1 MVTGAC
7 CGSEAVERQ
16 AFAWCRSAFA
26 AFRKPFPGICPFSY
40 SVYRRYSVAELCLAA
55 MVYRIRNQTLF
66 WSACAARSYFEVFF
80 GGTPIST
87 ITGNIGGLKTAQMKE
102 LERIAGR
109 RVSPD
114 LIISPEL
121 AKELYSVAVEL
132 GRQIGVLISR
142 SGQIEA
148 VMVGD
153 HRSIMIPA
161 LKQFRSSG
169 GRLKGLRCVHTHLG
183 GEDLSEDDLMDLLF
197 LRLDLMTVIKMD
209 QGGAMRLYS
218 AHLVPQ
224 QVAGRNWLF
233 LEPEFPSRQARSC
246 RDFIVALEDQFAK
259 ARPVR
264 EIDSG
269 RDRAILIS
277 VTPLSK
283 AKAKA
288 QESMD
293 ELVELAR
300 SAEVI
305 VLDTV
310 IQRRE
315 KINPRLILG
324 KGKLGEI
331 MLTALRLNA
340 NLLIFDQELN
350 PSQVRSI
357 TDHTELRVIDRTQLI
372 LDIFARRALSRE
384 GKLQIEMAQLKY
396 MLPRLTTRDDA
407 LSRLTGGIGGR
418 GPGETRLEVD
428 RRRIND
434 RLSKLAKKLKEV
446 SREREQRRVRRRKK
460 NLPVLS
466 LVGYTNAG
474 KSTLLN
480 TLTNSAIVA
489 EDKLFATL
497 DPTSRRLRFPE
508 DVEVII
514 TDTVGFIRHLPEDL
528 LTAFKATL
536 EELHEADVLVHVID
550 ISNPRC
556 SDHILVVEE
565 LLREL
570 ELDGL
575 PCLKVFNKIDLVAPE
590 VVAEH
595 LRRYDAVAL
604 SAHDASTFGP
614 FLDTARSL
622 VLKKWQVRRK
632 MVAGQVE

>member
-1 MVTGAC
+1 M
-7 CGSEAVERQ
+7 
-16 AFAWCRSAFA
+16 
-26 AFRKPFPGICPFSY
+26 
-40 SVYRRYSVAELCLAA
+40 
-55 MVYRIRNQTLF
+55 
-66 WSACAARSYFEVFF
+66 
-80 GGTPIST
+80 
-87 ITGNIGGLKTAQMKE
+87 ITGNTSGLKTAQLKG
-102 LERIAGR
+102 LERIASR
-109 RVSPD
+109 RVNPD
-114 LIISPEL
+114 MVISPEL
-121 AKELYSVAVEL
+121 AKELCAVAFEL
-132 GRQIGVLISR
+132 GRQVGVLLSR
-142 SGQIEA
+142 GGQVEA

-161 LKQFRSSG
+161 LKQFRASG
-169 GRLKGLRCVHTHLG
+169 GRLKGLRCVHTHLA
-183 GEDLSEDDLMDLLF
+183 GEDISEDDLMDLLF
-197 LRLDLMTVIKMD
+197 LRLDMMTVVKMD
-209 QGGAMRLYS
+209 QGNATRLYS

-224 QVAGRNWLF
+224 AVDGRNWVL
-233 LEPEFPSRQARSC
+233 LEPEIPSQQGHSC
-246 RDFIVALEDQFAK
+246 RELIAALEDEFAK

-269 RDRAILIS
+269 RDRAILVS

-283 AKAKA
+283 GKA

-293 ELVELAR
+293 ELVDLAR

-310 IQRRE
+310 VQRRE

-434 RLSKLAKKLKEV
+434 RLGKLAKKLKEV
-446 SREREQRRVRRRKK
+446 SREREQRRSRRRKK
-460 NLPVLS
+460 DLPVLS

-514 TDTVGFIRHLPEDL
+514 TDTVGFIRHLPEEL
-528 LTAFKATL
+528 LKAFKATL

-556 SDHILVVEE
+556 GDHIQVVED

-570 ELDGL
+570 ELDGI
-575 PCLKVFNKIDLVAPE
+575 PCLKVFNKIDLVEPE
-590 VVAEH
+590 VVAEQ
-595 LRRYDAVAL
+595 LRLHEAVAV
-604 SAHDASTFGP
+604 SARDAATFGP
-614 FLDTARSL
+614 FLERAKSL
-622 VLKKWQVRRK
+622 VLKKWQGRWEH
-632 MVAGQVE
+632 AQFEI

>member
-1 MVTGAC
+1 MFSGN
-7 CGSEAVERQ
+7 GAVEH
-16 AFAWCRSAFA
+16 
-26 AFRKPFPGICPFSY
+26 
-40 SVYRRYSVAELCLAA
+40 
-55 MVYRIRNQTLF
+55 
-66 WSACAARSYFEVFF
+66 VFF
-80 GGTPIST
+80 SDPASIPRGNPIGIIS
-87 ITGNIGGLKTAQMKE
+87 GNTSGLKTVQLKW
-102 LERIAGR
+102 LERIAKR
-109 RVSPD
+109 RIAPD
-114 LIISPEL
+114 YIVSPEL
-121 AKELYSVAVEL
+121 ARELCAFSFET
-132 GRQIGVLISR
+132 GRQLGVLLSR
-142 SGQIEA
+142 SGQVEF

-153 HRSIMIPA
+153 HRSIMIPS
-161 LKQFRSSG
+161 LSQYRSAG
-169 GRLKGLRCVHTHLG
+169 GRLKGLRCVHTHLA
-183 GEDLSEDDLMDLLF
+183 GEELSEDDLMDLLF
-197 LRLDLMTVIKMD
+197 LRLDLMSVVGMD
-209 QGGAMRLYS
+209 HAGLPTRLYT
-218 AHLVPQ
+218 AHLIPQAVEGVNWALLQPEVPSQ
-224 QVAGRNWLF
+224 QSH
-233 LEPEFPSRQARSC
+233 PC
-246 RDFIVALEDQFAK
+246 RELIAALEDEFVRF
-259 ARPVR
+259 RPGR
-264 EIDSG
+264 EVDQG
-269 RDRAILIS
+269 RDRAILLS
-277 VTPLSK
+277 VTT
-283 AKAKA
+283 AQRGKA

-300 SAEVI
+300 SDDVV

-310 IQRRE
+310 VQRRDR
-315 KINPRLILG
+315 INPKWIMG

-331 MLTALRLNA
+331 MLSALRLNA

-350 PSQVRSI
+350 PSQIRSI

-446 SREREQRRVRRRKK
+446 SREREQRRSRRRKRE
-460 NLPVLS
+460 LPVLS

-514 TDTVGFIRHLPEDL
+514 TDTVGFIRHLPDEL
-528 LTAFKATL
+528 LQAFKATL
-536 EELHEADVLVHVID
+536 EELHEADVLIHVVD
-550 ISNPRC
+550 ISNPRFFN
-556 SDHILVVEE
+556 HIQVVEE

-570 ELDGL
+570 ELDEL

-590 VVAEH
+590 FAEEQLKIH
-595 LRRYDAVAL
+595 DAVGVSAL
-604 SAHDASTFGP
+604 NAATFGP
-614 FLDTARSL
+614 FLARAQAL
-622 VLKKWQVRRK
+622 VAKKWQLCGRSLSQTSDDQP
-632 MVAGQVE
+632 AH

>member
-1 MVTGAC
+1 
-7 CGSEAVERQ
+7 
-16 AFAWCRSAFA
+16 
-26 AFRKPFPGICPFSY
+26 
-40 SVYRRYSVAELCLAA
+40 
-55 MVYRIRNQTLF
+55 
-66 WSACAARSYFEVFF
+66 
-80 GGTPIST
+80 
-87 ITGNIGGLKTAQMKE
+87 LKTAQLKG

-109 RVSPD
+109 RVNPD
-114 LIISPEL
+114 MIISPEL
-121 AKELYSVAVEL
+121 AKELCAVAFEL
-132 GRQIGVLISR
+132 GRQVGVLLSR
-142 SGQIEA
+142 GGQVEA

-161 LKQFRSSG
+161 LKQFRVSG
-169 GRLKGLRCVHTHLG
+169 GRLKGLRCVHTHLA
-183 GEDLSEDDLMDLLF
+183 GEGISEDDLMDLLF
-197 LRLDLMTVIKMD
+197 LRLDMMTVVQMD
-209 QGGAMRLYS
+209 QGNATRLYS

-224 QVAGRNWLF
+224 AVEGKNWL
-233 LEPEFPSRQARSC
+233 LLPPEVPSQQARSC
-246 RDFIVALEDQFAK
+246 RELIAALEDEFAK

-269 RDRAILIS
+269 RDRAILVS

-283 AKAKA
+283 VKA

-293 ELVELAR
+293 ELAELAR
-300 SAEVI
+300 SAEVV

-310 IQRRE
+310 VQRRE

-434 RLSKLAKKLKEV
+434 RLGKLAKKLKEV
-446 SREREQRRVRRRKK
+446 SREREQRRSRRRK
-460 NLPVLS
+460 NDLPVLS

-480 TLTNSAIVA
+480 TLTKSAIVA

-514 TDTVGFIRHLPEDL
+514 TDTVGFIRNLPEEL
-528 LTAFKATL
+528 LKAFKATL

-550 ISNPRC
+550 ISNPRFA
-556 SDHILVVEE
+556 DHIQVVEE

-570 ELDGL
+570 ELDGI
-575 PCLKVFNKIDLVAPE
+575 PCLKVFNKIDLLPSE
-590 VVAEH
+590 VVAEQ
-595 LRRYDAVAL
+595 LRLHEAVAL
-604 SAHDASTFGP
+604 CACDAVTFGP
-614 FLDTARSL
+614 FLDRARSL
-622 VLKKWQVRRK
+622 VLKKWQKR
-632 MVAGQVE
+632 GQHAQPEIQESAPNIQVPSPI

>member
-1 MVTGAC
+1 MATGGC
-7 CGSEAVERQ
+7 CGSGLLEE
-16 AFAWCRSAFA
+16 F
-26 AFRKPFPGICPFSY
+26 FPG
-40 SVYRRYSVAELCLAA
+40 
-55 MVYRIRNQTLF
+55 
-66 WSACAARSYFEVFF
+66 
-80 GGTPIST
+80 GTAIGT
-87 ITGNIGGLKTAQMKE
+87 VTGNISGLKTAQMKG

-109 RVSPD
+109 RVNPD
-114 LIISPEL
+114 LVISPEL
-121 AKELYSVAVEL
+121 AKELCAMAFEI
-132 GRQIGVLISR
+132 GRQVGVLLSR
-142 SGQIEA
+142 SGQVEA

-161 LKQFRSSG
+161 LRQFRASG
-169 GRLKGLRCVHTHLG
+169 GRLKGLRCVHTHLA

-197 LRLDLMTVIKMD
+197 LRLDMMTVIKME
-209 QGGAMRLYS
+209 QGLATRLHS

-224 QVAGRNWLF
+224 AVAGKNWVL
-233 LEPEFPSRQARSC
+233 LEPEIPSRQPHSC
-246 RDFIVALEDQFAK
+246 RELIAALEDEFAK

-283 AKAKA
+283 AKA

-293 ELVELAR
+293 ELAELAR

-310 IQRRE
+310 VQRRE

-418 GPGETRLEVD
+418 GPGEPRLEVD

-434 RLSKLAKKLKEV
+434 RLGKLAKKLKEV
-446 SREREQRRVRRRKK
+446 SREREQRRARRRKK
-460 NLPVLS
+460 DLPVLS

-508 DVEVII
+508 DVDVII
-514 TDTVGFIRHLPEDL
+514 TDTVGFIRHLPEEL
-528 LTAFKATL
+528 LKAFKSTL

-550 ISNPRC
+550 ISNPRYA
-556 SDHILVVEE
+556 DNIQVVEE

-570 ELDGL
+570 ELDTL

-590 VVAEH
+590 VVAEQ
-595 LRRYDAVAL
+595 LRLYEAVAL
-604 SAHDASTFGP
+604 TARDAATFAP
-614 FLDTARSL
+614 FLERARSL
-622 VLKKWQVRRK
+622 VLKKWQGRMEK
-632 MVAGQVE
+632 L